1 LKLPYRANATIK
13 PEKISGYLLSSSHTA
28 GRHKARFFERF
39 GFSSSAPEVFRAS
52 IIEHAGAND
61 VATVDES
68 RFGTRYAVDGA
79 LESPD
84 GRNPSARVIWFVEA
98 GGDTPQFVTAY
109 PLPKGKT

>member
-1 LKLPYRANATIK
+1 LKLPHRADATIR
-13 PEKISGYLLSSSHTA
+13 PEKISGYLLSSSHPA

-52 IIEHAGAND
+52 IIAHAVAND

-68 RFGTRYAVDGA
+68 RFGTRYAVDGT

-84 GRNPSARVIWFVEA
+84 G
-98 GGDTPQFVTAY
+98 
-109 PLPKGKT
+109 